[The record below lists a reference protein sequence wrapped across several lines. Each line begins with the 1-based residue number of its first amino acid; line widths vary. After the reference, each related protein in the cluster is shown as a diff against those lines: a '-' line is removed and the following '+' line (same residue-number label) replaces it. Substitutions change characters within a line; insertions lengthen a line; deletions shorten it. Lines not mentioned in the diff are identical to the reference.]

1 MKLTLIGTSHGAPE
15 PNRKCSCTMVEVG
28 QRINFFDMGT
38 SGIEPLVDRGIPV
51 SAVQG
56 IFITHMHGDHTNGLV
71 PFMDLISWYYKDA
84 RPEIFL
90 PKVEAATLMESW
102 LLFNATGKMKD
113 VNFHTVQP
121 GVLFDDGFL
130 KVTAIRTKHC
140 DISYAYLLEAEGK
153 SVALVNVHTVKPID
167 AECVTKYAQQC
178 GNVITVE
185 EHSVIGGL
193 GDAVADVL
201 MGKVNCAFKKIGVQ
215 DCFGQSGKAKDV
227 LREYGLTADQIAAS
241 IKEVL

>member
-28 QRINFFDMGT
+28 QRIYFFDMGT

-51 SAVQG
+51 SAVQS

-71 PFMDLISWYYKDA
+71 LFMDLISWYYKDA

-90 PKVEAATLMESW
+90 PKAEAATLMESW

-153 SVALVNVHTVKPID
+153 AVLLTGDLNRPGVDFPGVEKPLDLIICESAHFEATEYLPIFEKMD
-167 AECVTKYAQQC
+167 IKKVCVTHYSPRFLP
-178 GNVITVE
+178 
-185 EHSVIGGL
+185 SVLALLPQLKEKGIEAVL
-193 GDAVADVL
+193 GTDDLEFRV
-201 MGKVNCAFKKIGVQ
+201 
-215 DCFGQSGKAKDV
+215 
-227 LREYGLTADQIAAS
+227 
-241 IKEVL
+241 